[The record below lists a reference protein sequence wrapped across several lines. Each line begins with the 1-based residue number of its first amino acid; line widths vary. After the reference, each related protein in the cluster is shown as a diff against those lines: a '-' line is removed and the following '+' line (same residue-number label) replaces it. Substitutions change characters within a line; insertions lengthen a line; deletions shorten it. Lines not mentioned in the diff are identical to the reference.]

1 MRLPFG
7 SYLKTLRQEHQ
18 LTLREVAATIDIDQS
33 SLSKIEKGKMIAPQH
48 IIKAASTVFDVS
60 YRELQVH
67 FLQDKWLQIYD
78 RVPYALEALEEAL
91 DRLRTKQ
98 KTTNQ
103 NAAITDTVQQ
113 YFTDKPVERVWL
125 FGSAARQELTEASDI
140 DLLIQLKAEH
150 NLDLFD
156 YMSMSDDLEKLL
168 DRRIDLVVDGQ
179 LDSTIADRV
188 HAEKELIYDE
198 QR

>member
-78 RVPYALEALEEAL
+78 GVPYALEALEEAL

>member
-1 MRLPFG
+1 
-7 SYLKTLRQEHQ
+7 
-18 LTLREVAATIDIDQS
+18 
-33 SLSKIEKGKMIAPQH
+33 MIAPQH

-140 DLLIQLKAEH
+140 DLLIQLKTEH

-188 HAEKELIYDE
+188 HAEKELIYE

>member
-188 HAEKELIYDE
+188 HAEKELIYE

>member
-78 RVPYALEALEEAL
+78 GVPYALEALEEAL

-188 HAEKELIYDE
+188 HAEKELIYE